1 MMLSNFQMTFEQ
13 FQDLPKL
20 EQKHVVLG
28 TLFIFRVFYDFG
40 LCVIEEVDDKEVSF
54 RIIAKS
60 KRFSLDV
67 DSHQKLSIPRFLKPA
82 TPLLGAEAAISE
94 MRLYAES

>member
-1 MMLSNFQMTFEQ
+1 
-13 FQDLPKL
+13 
-20 EQKHVVLG
+20 
-28 TLFIFRVFYDFG
+28 
-40 LCVIEEVDDKEVSF
+40 VDDEEVSF

-82 TPLLGAEAAISE
+82 TPLLGATTAISE